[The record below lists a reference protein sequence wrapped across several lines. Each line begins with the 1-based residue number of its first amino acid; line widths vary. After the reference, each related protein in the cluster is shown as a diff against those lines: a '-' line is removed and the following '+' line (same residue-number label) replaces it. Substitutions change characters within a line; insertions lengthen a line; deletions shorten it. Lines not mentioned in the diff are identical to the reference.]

1 MSHVNEV
8 VEADRQDPI
17 VWANLG
23 YLYLKLDDRE
33 LANQCFLKAQTM
45 DPDHAPAWLGQAMLA
60 DRNGDKEHARGLFVH
75 SVTLSGGS
83 LVSSLRKIAE
93 ISLMP

>member
-1 MSHVNEV
+1 
-8 VEADRQDPI
+8 
-17 VWANLG
+17 
-23 YLYLKLDDRE
+23 
-33 LANQCFLKAQTM
+33 M

-83 LVSSLRKIAE
+83 LVSSLSVVLRVSL
-93 ISLMP
+93 IS